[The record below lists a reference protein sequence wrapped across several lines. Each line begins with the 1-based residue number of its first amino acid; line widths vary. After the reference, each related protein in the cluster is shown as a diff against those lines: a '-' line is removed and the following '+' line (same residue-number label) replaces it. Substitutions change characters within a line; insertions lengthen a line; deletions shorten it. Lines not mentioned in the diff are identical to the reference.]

1 MIKGIGT
8 DIIEISRIQ
17 NSMKNPRFLEKN
29 FTLKENEY
37 FIKKKM
43 HPESVAVAFCAKEAF
58 SKALGTGIS
67 GFSHKDIEILHNESG
82 APYINLHNTLKE
94 LYSDKNIHLSL
105 SHSKNYATA
114 VVVVEEGI

>member
-8 DIIEISRIQ
+8 DILEISRIKQ
-17 NSMKNPRFLEKN
+17 SMENPRFLEKN
-29 FTLKENEY
+29 FTLTENEY

-43 HPESVAVAFCAKEAF
+43 SPESVAAAFCAKEAF

-82 APYINLHNTLKE
+82 APYIKLYNNARE
-94 LYSDKNIHLSL
+94 LCADKNIHLSL

-114 VVVVEEGI
+114 IVVIEEGI